1 MSKSDP
7 YANQVKNWRSHGVK
21 NSFSGA
27 DYYVISRG
35 NGRRE
40 IFAWKEIVSFTST
53 CCSDKPK
60 SYRRR

>member
-40 IFAWKEIVSFTST
+40 IFRLDRDRFLYFDLLK
-53 CCSDKPK
+53 
-60 SYRRR
+60 R